1 MIAHELNKSMY
12 YNATS
17 STLEA
22 ARTLRKASK
31 SPHWGDLGGKLN
43 EGSPI
48 VRIKGNFMR
57 KILSN
62 MLSFINFQPL
72 NLPRMKPFIF
82 LISFLVFSA
91 CSHREKVLYEELTPD
106 EFSKRLA
113 ECPVAYLPL
122 GTLEWH
128 SFHLPLGADGI
139 QSEEF
144 FKRLAARAGGIVL
157 PKLFLGPDFDT
168 ISNGTEY
175 YGMDCGKLFS
185 NQCTYD
191 FQQLKGSA
199 YWVSDSTFDLMINGI
214 MKQLSRA
221 GFRIVVA
228 HGHGPSTN
236 YIGAHAEEFRRKY
249 NLKVM
254 NCWGNDSA
262 DLCLQCDHAAAN
274 ETSIMMA
281 VRPDLV
287 KMSNLPHDSATWPL
301 GMMGND
307 PRNHASKKSGES
319 IIDFEVRKMAA
330 VIKKELKME
339 VQ

>member
-1 MIAHELNKSMY
+1 MRQLLALSIL
-12 YNATS
+12 
-17 STLEA
+17 LFLA
-22 ARTLRKASK
+22 ACT
-31 SPHWGDLGGKLN
+31 
-43 EGSPI
+43 
-48 VRIKGNFMR
+48 
-57 KILSN
+57 
-62 MLSFINFQPL
+62 
-72 NLPRMKPFIF
+72 
-82 LISFLVFSA
+82 
-91 CSHREKVLYEELTPD
+91 HREKVLYEELTPD

-144 FKRLAARAGGIVL
+144 FKRLAAEAGGIVL

-168 ISNGTEY
+168 IYNGKEY

-191 FQQLKGSA
+191 FQQMKGSA
-199 YWVSDSTFDLMINGI
+199 YWLSDSTFDLMMNGI

-221 GFRIVVA
+221 GFKIVVA

-236 YIGAHAEEFRRKY
+236 YIGSHAEEFGRKY

-254 NCWGNDSA
+254 NCWGNDSS
-262 DLCLQCDHAAAN
+262 DLCLQCDHAGAN

-287 KMSNLPHDSATWPL
+287 NMKNLPRDTATWPL

-307 PRNHASKKSGES
+307 PRIHASGSFGNS
-319 IIDFEVRKMAA
+319 IVDFEVRKMTE
-330 VIKKELKME
+330 IIRKELKTADK
-339 VQ
+339 